1 MKKAVLALALTV
13 LAASPALAHGR
24 HYYHHHHRYT
34 LHHRYA
40 PRIEPMAE
48 HYPGRLVPR
57 LVSPWQGRQPA
68 GTTWHDYARWGSP
81 PRLTNTWARSQ
92 DGERWQRVDTYDVI
106 VNGAI
111 VGRDPDANIR
121 FQLMRESMQPA
132 G

>member
-1 MKKAVLALALTV
+1 MKKAVLALALTM

-24 HYYHHHHRYT
+24 HHSYHRHSYHHFRHH
-34 LHHRYA
+34 A
-40 PRIEPMAE
+40 PRAYPLAE
-48 HYPGRLVPR
+48 RYPGRLVPR
-57 LVSPWQGRQPA
+57 LVSPRQGRQPA
-68 GTTWHDYARWGSP
+68 GTTWHDYARWGAP
-81 PRLTNTWARSQ
+81 PMPTRTFARSQ

-111 VGRDPDANIR
+111 VGRDPDPNIR